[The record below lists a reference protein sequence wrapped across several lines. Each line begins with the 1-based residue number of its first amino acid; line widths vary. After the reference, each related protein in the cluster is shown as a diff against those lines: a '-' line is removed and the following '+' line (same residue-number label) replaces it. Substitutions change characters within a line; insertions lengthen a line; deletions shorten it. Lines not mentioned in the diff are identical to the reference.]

1 MSSTLHNGDPDQACQ
16 VHAVFD
22 PARVGQPEDMLHIT
36 PEAGLAI
43 QKLTRAQG
51 VGEDGGLRVEARAG
65 DHGFGMSVA
74 ALPDETDVVVTEE
87 TTGARVMLD
96 TVTAD
101 YVDDKAL
108 DVSDTVEGTA
118 RFTLTE
124 RGTTTD

>member
-1 MSSTLHNGDPDQACQ
+1 VRT
-16 VHAVFD
+16 VFD
-22 PARVGQPEDMLHIT
+22 HAPLGQPEGMLHIT

-65 DHGFGMSVA
+65 DRDFAMSVA

-101 YVDDKAL
+101 YVADKNL
-108 DVSDTVEGTA
+108 DVSDTVESTA

-124 RGTTTD
+124 QGITTD